1 MRNRKGR
8 KLHLSKND
16 KWLEYLIHYVNK
28 KELMSCPE
36 CGKDEVEVI
45 PTVPMYRMYNP
56 NSGEHFYTGSEEERD
71 ILVEVGWHY
80 EGVAFN
86 APIKGAPVHRLYNP
100 KTGDHMYTM
109 SEKEKNYLMSQ
120 GWNYENV
127 AFNTA
132 ADTEIAQYRLFNPN
146 ATVGTHHF
154 TSSIE
159 ERDWLAELGWIY
171 EGIGW
176 YGTLK

>member
-1 MRNRKGR
+1 
-8 KLHLSKND
+8 
-16 KWLEYLIHYVNK
+16 
-28 KELMSCPE
+28 
-36 CGKDEVEVI
+36 
-45 PTVPMYRMYNP
+45 
-56 NSGEHFYTGSEEERD
+56 
-71 ILVEVGWHY
+71 
-80 EGVAFN
+80 
-86 APIKGAPVHRLYNP
+86 
-100 KTGDHMYTM
+100 MYTM